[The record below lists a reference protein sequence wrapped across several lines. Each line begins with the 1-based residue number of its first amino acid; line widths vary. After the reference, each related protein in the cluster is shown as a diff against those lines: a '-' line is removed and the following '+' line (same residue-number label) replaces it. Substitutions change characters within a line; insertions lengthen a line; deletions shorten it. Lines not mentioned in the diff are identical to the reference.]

1 MRGPEFEPSTWDA
14 LEELAASILSATS
27 LRDPANHRAS
37 KLVEVLKYLE
47 RRIDT
52 LLLSS
57 ADGDTPG
64 SESAAEPV
72 HDAFEPALTG
82 EEGRGNGFA
91 GAFVTQD
98 AAAASMARPLSP
110 PTEPHSYPVSAH
122 DDLEGDSTA
131 ESPALAVEA
140 PQPEVSLA
148 SPPGARA
155 QDLASADSAPEQ
167 PISTPNQEAAGQIA
181 GDAAEPTP
189 TVPPLPLPAA
199 ERSQPAHPG
208 A

>member
-155 QDLASADSAPEQ
+155 QDLASAAIDHRNDHRNVLLSGFGTLTAEAEPGHPPDTAADSAPE
-167 PISTPNQEAAGQIA
+167 
-181 GDAAEPTP
+181 
-189 TVPPLPLPAA
+189 
-199 ERSQPAHPG
+199 
-208 A
+208 